1 MRDSN
6 LPRYIVVGGGS
17 AGCVIAAR
25 LSEDETSSVILLE
38 EGPRDWSPYIHLPVT
53 YYKTSQGKLLA
64 RYQWDTGAQ
73 TQGALMPTMVQAR
86 VLGGGSSI
94 NAMVYVRG
102 VPEDYAQWEAS
113 GAAGW
118 GYQDVLPYF
127 RRCEH
132 NERFCNE
139 QHGTDGPL
147 GVSDQR
153 FTHPLTKVWL
163 QACQQAGMSWNP
175 DFNSGNQE
183 GCGLYQI
190 NTRDGRRSSTAVAY
204 LRPAR
209 RRKNLSVRTK
219 CRVLRILFE
228 NNTAVGVE
236 YLHGRHRVT
245 LRASGEVIVAAGAI
259 NSPKLLMLSGIGP
272 ADHLTKHGIRI
283 VQDLP
288 GVGRNLQDHIEV
300 SIINELHGDF
310 SYDRYKKLRWQVI
323 AGFRYALFRDG
334 PVSSNI
340 VEGGAFLRSSVA
352 QGRPDIQF
360 CFMAGAGVEEGI
372 NTVPG
377 GNGCTLNICQTRP
390 KSVGYV
396 ALRSADPFAAPYIR
410 PNYLTDPHDVECMVD
425 GVEWG
430 RRVMSQ
436 AILKPYLKREYLPEK
451 PLRNREE
458 HIAFVKRHAHA
469 ALHPVGTCR
478 IGQDPM
484 SVLGSDL
491 TVHGV
496 ERLRVADASI
506 MPNLI
511 SGNTNGATIMIAEK
525 AADHIRR
532 VDLGDRQRIKRWNT
546 AEQRSVED
554 CSIL

>member
-1 MRDSN
+1 MRETK
-6 LPRYIVVGGGS
+6 LPRYIVIGGGS
-17 AGCVIAAR
+17 AGCVVAAR
-25 LSEDETSSVILLE
+25 LSEDKASSVVLLE
-38 EGPRDWSPYIHLPVT
+38 EGPRDWNPYIHFPVT
-53 YYKTSQGKLLA
+53 YYRTSRGRLLN
-64 RYQWDTGAQ
+64 RYEWDSGAQ
-73 TQGALMPTMVQAR
+73 KPGAPAPTMVQAR
-86 VLGGGSSI
+86 VLGGGSSV

-102 VPEDYAQWEAS
+102 VPEDYAQWEVN
-113 GAAGW
+113 GAVGW

-127 RRCEH
+127 RRSEH

-139 QHGTDGPL
+139 EHGIDGPL

-163 QACQQAGMSWNP
+163 QACQQAGIHCNP

-190 NTRDGRRSSTAVAY
+190 NTREGRRSSAAVAY
-204 LRPAR
+204 LRPAEKR
-209 RRKNLSVRTK
+209 DNLSVRTN

-228 NNTAVGVE
+228 NKKAVGVE
-236 YLHGRHRVT
+236 YLHGRRRVT
-245 LRASGEVIVAAGAI
+245 LRADAEIIVTAGAI

-272 ADHLTKHGIRI
+272 AAHLAKHGIPI
-283 VQDLP
+283 VHDLP
-288 GVGRNLQDHIEV
+288 GVGRNLQDHVEV
-300 SIINELHGDF
+300 SIINELNADF
-310 SYDRYKKLRWQVI
+310 SYDRYKKLRWQIV
-323 AGFRYALFRDG
+323 AGLRYALFRDG

-340 VEGGAFLRSSVA
+340 VEGGAFWRSSVA
-352 QGRPDIQF
+352 QGRPDFQF
-360 CFMAGAGVEEGI
+360 CFMAGAGVEEGVA
-372 NTVPG
+372 TVPS
-377 GNGCTLNICQTRP
+377 GNGCTLNVCQTRP

-396 ALRSADPFAAPYIR
+396 ALQSADPLAAPYIR
-410 PNYLTDPHDVECMVD
+410 PNYLTEPHDVECMAD

-436 AILKPYLKREYLPEK
+436 PVLKPYLKKEHLPEK
-451 PLRNREE
+451 PLRTRAAY
-458 HIAFVKRHAHA
+458 IDFVKQHARA

-478 IGQDPM
+478 IGRDQM

-491 TVHGV
+491 SVHGV

-525 AADHIRR
+525 AADHIRHR
-532 VDLGDRQRIKRWNT
+532 P
-546 AEQRSVED
+546 
-554 CSIL
+554 